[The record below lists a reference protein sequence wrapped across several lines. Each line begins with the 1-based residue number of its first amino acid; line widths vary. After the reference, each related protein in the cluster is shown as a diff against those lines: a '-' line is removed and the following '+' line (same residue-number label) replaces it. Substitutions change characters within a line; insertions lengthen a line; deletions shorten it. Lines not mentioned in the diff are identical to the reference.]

1 MSAVAIPHPPIPP
14 VLGWRGVMLRFF
26 SDTVRYPREW
36 RRRYGNLVSIGA
48 GQGGGILAFG
58 ADYNR
63 QVFTQP
69 DIFYTIDAETFPVRL
84 PAETSLFRMWNN
96 GLLQMNGARHDGQR
110 RLMMP
115 ALHKKRIDGYRA
127 EMIALTERQLSGW
140 KMGETRLL
148 LKEMRQLTA
157 AIAIQTLMGLKP
169 EEEGEPLLRMFEAWS
184 KGIQS
189 PMTLALPYNLPGMP
203 FRRLLRL
210 SEQIENDMLALLA
223 RKRQTASEGAD
234 AFSMLIQAQD
244 EDGSRMSDSELI
256 GQALTLF
263 VAGHETTASALTWA
277 LFLLS
282 QHPKILADLTDEIA
296 PLHGDA
302 PSMEQWNQ
310 LPLLDGVIQETLRLF
325 PPLPIVTRASAV
337 PFTLG
342 GHDFSAHTGVVL
354 SAFVTHRTAD
364 IYAQPDQFLPERWPS
379 INPSPYE
386 FIPFS
391 SGSRMCLGSTF
402 AMTEMKI
409 VLPLILARYQLVPPP
424 DAKVDYA
431 ASIFLA
437 PRRGLPMVLH
447 PVGQTIQPEMVGG
460 SVRDLVDIIY

>member
-1 MSAVAIPHPPIPP
+1 MSVMAIPHPPIPP
-14 VLGWRGVMLRFF
+14 VMGWRGLMLRFF

-36 RRRYGNLVSIGA
+36 QRRYGNLVSIGA
-48 GQGGGILAFG
+48 GQGGGVLAFG

-63 QVFTQP
+63 QIFTQP
-69 DIFYTIDAETFPVRL
+69 DVFYTIDAETFPVRL
-84 PAETSLFRMWNN
+84 PAETPLFRMWNN
-96 GLLQMNGARHDGQR
+96 GLLQMNGTRHDGQR

-115 ALHKKRIDGYRA
+115 ALHKKRIDSYRSD
-127 EMIALTERQLSGW
+127 MIALTERQLSGW
-140 KMGETRLL
+140 IIGETRLL

-169 EEEGEPLLRMFEAWS
+169 DEEGEPLLRMFETWS

-210 SEQIENDMLALLA
+210 SEQIEADMLSLLA
-223 RKRQTASEGAD
+223 RKRQTASDGMD

-256 GQALTLF
+256 GQAMTLF
-263 VAGHETTASALTWA
+263 IAGHETTASALTWA

-282 QHPKILADLTDEIA
+282 QHTKILADLTDELA
-296 PLHGDA
+296 PLHGAA
-302 PSMEQWNQ
+302 PSLEHWNQ
-310 LPLLDGVIQETLRLF
+310 WPLLDGVIQETLRLF

-342 GHDFSAHTGVVL
+342 GYDFPARTGLVL
-354 SAFVTHRTAD
+354 SAFVTHRTAE
-364 IYAQPDQFLPERWPS
+364 IYTQVNQFLPERWSS

-424 DAKVDYA
+424 NAKVDYA

-437 PRRGLPMVLH
+437 PRRGLPMRLLST
-447 PVGQTIQPEMVGG
+447 GQTMRSETVGG
-460 SVRDLVDIIY
+460 NVRDLVEIRN